1 MEKKTK
7 RIFSV
12 LIICCILLFGMGI
25 TSFAAGTNG
34 ANDASLA
41 SLEISPGTISPEFSS
56 DVYEYQVE
64 VGADCD
70 KLLVNAKTSDSGAKM
85 VIAGNSGL
93 KVGTNT
99 VIINVTAADGVTTAK
114 YTIQAVRSAGETQSS
129 AAGNES
135 TAAESSESQIADNPL
150 VNSSAAATEAGSTEG
165 QESQS
170 SSSAS
175 AGTITTTGK
184 TYTLSEPDA
193 SAIPDGYTAMDLKIG
208 EQTVK
213 VWKFPSEYDVEGF
226 YLIYGTDETGKTAFY
241 IYDETEGTVIT
252 APDGILSAGQENEI
266 SQVQLQKAQEAYQK
280 SMKTRMLIIIGL
292 SVLCFI
298 LLIAFTAAMTRR
310 RNGRGED
317 DFHDDGPRGGY
328 GGEPDE
334 DDYEEAGEEPYDE
347 EPYEEESYDEES
359 YDEESYEEEEP
370 YEEETYDDEP
380 YEEGS
385 SDDGLY
391 DGEAYD
397 EEPYDL
403 DAEDEAGEEPAWAS
417 TEEHASELETDSAPV
432 EAESEDYQEEAGY
445 EAYEELPAEEEEE
458 TEQPKASDEEEDD
471 LDADFDLLEALLSD
485 SVRSVKPDD
494 AESIVNRAAEKA
506 GKRPPEQPG
515 AAPEKQTV
523 REPER
528 RERKQPGEK
537 KPAVR
542 PQPAGKPSQNL
553 EDDDDFEIFDL

>member
-34 ANDASLA
+34 TNDASLA
-41 SLEISPGTISPEFSS
+41 SLEISPGTLSPEFSS
-56 DVYEYQVE
+56 EVYEYQVE

-114 YTIQAVRSAGETQSS
+114 YTIQAVRSTGETRSS

-135 TAAESSESQIADNPL
+135 TAAESSESQIANNPL
-150 VNSSAAATEAGSTEG
+150 VNSSAAAETGSAES

-170 SSSAS
+170 SGAAS

-193 SAIPDGYTAMDLKIG
+193 SAVPDGFTAMDLKVG
-208 EQTVK
+208 EQTIK

-226 YLIYGTDETGKTAFY
+226 YLIYGSDEAGKTAFY
-241 IYDETEGTVIT
+241 IYDEAEGTVIT

-280 SMKTRMLIIIGL
+280 SMKNRMLIIIVL

-310 RNGRGED
+310 RNGHGED
-317 DFHDDGPRGGY
+317 DFYDDGPRGGY

-334 DDYEEAGEEPYDE
+334 DDHEEAGEEPYDEEPYDE
-347 EPYEEESYDEES
+347 EPYEEESYEEG
-359 YDEESYEEEEP
+359 SYEEEP
-370 YEEETYDDEP
+370 
-380 YEEGS
+380 
-385 SDDGLY
+385 
-391 DGEAYD
+391 YD

-403 DAEDEAGEEPAWAS
+403 DAEDEAAEEPTWAS
-417 TEEHASELETDSAPV
+417 TEEHASELETDSAP
-432 EAESEDYQEEAGY
+432 AEEEEPYLEEVPEELSEEYMAGAENKDYQEEAVH
-445 EAYEELPAEEEEE
+445 EACEELPPQA
-458 TEQPKASDEEEDD
+458 EEEDD

-506 GKRPPEQPG
+506 GKRPPEQP
-515 AAPEKQTV
+515 APTPEKQTV
-523 REPER
+523 REPEK
-528 RERKQPGEK
+528 RERK
-537 KPAVR
+537 KPAEKNPAVK
-542 PQPAGKPSQNL
+542 PQPARKPSQDL

>member
-1 MEKKTK
+1 MEKKIK

-12 LIICCILLFGMGI
+12 LIICCTLLFGVGI
-25 TSFAAGTNG
+25 TSFAAGTSG
-34 ANDASLA
+34 TNDASLA
-41 SLEISPGTISPEFSS
+41 SLEISPGTLSPEFSS

-64 VGADCD
+64 VDADCD

-114 YTIQAVRSAGETQSS
+114 YTIQAVRSAGEPQSS
-129 AAGNES
+129 AAGSES
-135 TAAESSESQIADNPL
+135 TAAESSESQIANNPL
-150 VNSSAAATEAGSTEG
+150 VSSSGTAAETGSTEG

-226 YLIYGTDETGKTAFY
+226 YLLYGTDEAGKTAFY

-280 SMKTRMLIIIGL
+280 SMKNRMLIIIGL

-310 RNGRGED
+310 KNGHGED

-347 EPYEEESYDEES
+347 EPYG
-359 YDEESYEEEEP
+359 EESYEEEPYDEEP
-370 YEEETYDDEP
+370 YEEESYGEES
-380 YEEGS
+380 YEEEPNEEES
-385 SDDGLY
+385 Y
-391 DGEAYD
+391 GEASYD
-397 EEPYDL
+397 EELYDL
-403 DAEDEAGEEPAWAS
+403 DAEDAADEEPARVSA
-417 TEEHASELETDSAPV
+417 EEHASEPETDSAPAEEEESYPEEV
-432 EAESEDYQEEAGY
+432 TEKPSEEYMDGAESEDYQ
-445 EAYEELPAEEEEE
+445 EEEE
-458 TEQPKASDEEEDD
+458 TEQPKASDEEEED

-494 AESIVNRAAEKA
+494 ADSIVNRAAEKA
-506 GKRPPEQPG
+506 GKRPKEQPVPV
-515 AAPEKQTV
+515 PEKQKV
-523 REPER
+523 REPEK
-528 RERKQPGEK
+528 RERKKQ
-537 KPAVR
+537 AVK
-542 PQPAGKPSQNL
+542 PQPARRPSQNL